1 MQDIAGQSGQSQAA
15 TVEGDAVEIEVE
27 VEENNTARD
36 PKVARRPIKP
46 TQAMIQAHELH
57 HADYRDWCDHC
68 RAGKGVSHQHRS
80 SANDN
85 EDAEFSID
93 WGQKEPEKIGATPI
107 LVGCDHRSKA
117 IWAMATNTKGPT
129 ESAVKWLNGKINE
142 AGCRGVKVVLRS
154 DQ

>member
-15 TVEGDAVEIEVE
+15 IVEGDAVEIEVE

-57 HADYRDWCDHC
+57 HADYRDRCDHC
-68 RAGKGVSHQHRS
+68 KAGKGKSHQHRS

-93 WGQKEPEKIGATPI
+93 YAFMTKEGSIEMERDMKESEKIGATPI
-107 LVGCDHRSKA
+107 LVGERFY
-117 IWAMATNTKGPT
+117 
-129 ESAVKWLNGKINE
+129 VFLL
-142 AGCRGVKVVLRS
+142 RGRP
-154 DQ
+154 

>member
-1 MQDIAGQSGQSQAA
+1 MAGIAKATSPSKRRSVRPLSSTNEGVQDIAGQSGQSQAA
-15 TVEGDAVEIEVE
+15 IVEGDAVEIVVE
-27 VEENNTARD
+27 VEKNNTARD

-80 SANDN
+80 STNDN

-93 WGQKEPEKIGATPI
+93 YAFMTKEGSMEMERDMKDTEKIGATPY
-107 LVGCDHRSKA
+107 VG
-117 IWAMATNTKGPT
+117 WM
-129 ESAVKWLNGKINE
+129 
-142 AGCRGVKVVLRS
+142 
-154 DQ
+154 